1 MEQKIKKTLH
11 EEYNRLKKVF
21 EKIMKP
27 GNEPMPQL
35 LLQPVRN
42 KKNLRENDSR

>member
-21 EKIMKP
+21 EKILKP
-27 GNEPMPQL
+27 DNEPLPQL
-35 LLQPVRN
+35 LLQPIKDKR
-42 KKNLRENDSR
+42 KFRENDPR